1 MDQTAL
7 DTIRRIPAFYSLL
20 ILAQRSDGIT
30 LQVYREGFF
39 DEGAFMISGQLAIL
53 DRYGLIELIYEPQS
67 APAKWS
73 NLQLKYQLTDAGR
86 AFLEDGRGV
95 LRAAY

>member
-30 LQVYREGFF
+30 LQVYREGLF
-39 DEGAFMISGQLAIL
+39 DEGAFMISGQLSIL
-53 DRYGLIELIYEPQS
+53 QRYGQIELLYEPQS
-67 APAKWS
+67 APTKWS
-73 NLQLKYQLTDAGR
+73 NLQLKYRLTDAGQ
-86 AFLEDGRGV
+86 AFLEDRRGS
-95 LRAAY
+95 LQAAY